1 MKLYLRVPTTS
12 CFKRWCSAVFLLLFS
27 HMVSAQTSYAWGLLP
42 AINLNKGFENK
53 WNLNFTIESRQ
64 FVQKGIFNQAANSG
78 YTYELTDFSTV
89 LSKNIGLQSFLGG
102 GYTLRIRDQ
111 KAQHRSIQQFTV
123 VSKLNN
129 QRLSHRFSSDQT
141 FFEDDKPEFRARY
154 RIGSEIPLNG
164 QSADV
169 DEFYL
174 KLSNELLNSWQDQ
187 NYDLE
192 NRLATVIGYKFSD
205 TNKFEVG
212 LDYRIDGFIDGFA
225 EHVFW
230 VRLNWYVKI

>member
-1 MKLYLRVPTTS
+1 VPITS
-12 CFKRWCSAVFLLLFS
+12 CFRQGFLVLFLWLFS
-27 HMVSAQTSYAWGLLP
+27 QTVLSQTTYDWGLLP

-53 WNLNFTIESRQ
+53 WNLNFKIESRQ
-64 FVQKGIFNQAANSG
+64 FIQKGIFNRSANSG
-78 YTYELTDFSTV
+78 YKYELTDFSTV
-89 LSKNIGLQSFLGG
+89 LSKNIGVQSFLGG

-123 VSKLNN
+123 ISKLNTL
-129 QRLSHRFSSDQT
+129 RLSHRFSSDQT
-141 FFEDDKPEFRARY
+141 FFQDDKPEFRVRY
-154 RIGSEIPLNG
+154 RIGSEIPLDG

-174 KLSNELLNSWQDQ
+174 KLNNEFLNSWQDQ

-192 NRLATVIGYKFSD
+192 NRFVSVLGYKFTD
-205 TNKFEVG
+205 ANKLEVG
-212 LDYRIDGFIDGFA
+212 LDYRIDGFVNGFA

-230 VRLNWYVKI
+230 VSVNWYLKI